1 MNNNIRN
8 FLLYL
13 QKFGSN
19 EQKLREIQIIDA
31 KKIVLEDGFSYPPS
45 TIAGIDA
52 AYINNTA
59 YTACVTLN
67 FKNLKILEE
76 KVIKTE
82 LQFPYKSGF
91 FIFREGPPIL
101 DVLSKLRIIP
111 DVILINSHGI
121 SHPLGI
127 GAASHIGI
135 LIEKSTIGVAQNL
148 LCGNVETPKIK
159 GNYNP
164 INFKNKIVG
173 FAYLSQINTKPIY
186 ISPGHLITLET
197 SIKIIKNTIQTH
209 KLPEPLRLAHE
220 LANLAKS
227 QQLI

>member
-1 MNNNIRN
+1 MNEKISY
-8 FLLYL
+8 FLSYL
-13 QKFGSN
+13 QKYSGN
-19 EQKLREIQIIDA
+19 EEKLREFQIKDA
-31 KKIVLEDGFSYPPS
+31 KKIVLRDGFSYPPS

-76 KVIKTE
+76 KVITTE
-82 LQFPYKSGF
+82 LKFHYKPGF
-91 FIFREGPPIL
+91 FIFREGPPTLDIL
-101 DVLSKLRIIP
+101 LKLKIVP

-135 LIEKSTIGVAQNL
+135 LIQKSTIGVAQNI
-148 LCGNVETPKIK
+148 LCGNVELPKKK
-159 GNYNP
+159 GNCSP
-164 INFKNKIVG
+164 INYKNKIVG
-173 FAYLSQINTKPIY
+173 YAFLSQINSKPIF
-186 ISPGHLITLET
+186 ISPGHLISLET
-197 SIKIIKNTIQTH
+197 SIKIIKNTIKAH
-209 KLPEPLRLAHE
+209 KLPEPIRLAHQ
-220 LANLAKS
+220 LANLSKS